1 MALKKV
7 DLIHLQSA
15 APDSICCMYGT
26 WHWPPRVASP
36 RYLIC
41 PASVFS
47 WEEHLVEKHLL
58 TKPCIYLHVV
68 EGSPLELV
76 ELLLLESSLSGG
88 CSEHIGVG
96 QAGKAPDIKKFFQR
110 QIFKHMMNT
119 QKHNY
124 KITKLPKK
132 YKNGCL
138 TCTCTGSVSQK
149 HIKSISTSG
158 VCMKLQSVSHI
169 LHNIWIKYKDIWV

>member
-1 MALKKV
+1 MER
-7 DLIHLQSA
+7 
-15 APDSICCMYGT
+15 GT
-26 WHWPPRVASP
+26 GPQGSPPRG
-36 RYLIC
+36 IW
-41 PASVFS
+41 SVQPPCS
-47 WEEHLVEKHLL
+47 AEKSIWLKKHLL

-96 QAGKAPDIKKFFQR
+96 QAGKAPGYKKVFFQR
-110 QIFKHMMNT
+110 QLKICAMVALLVTCAWPRPKIYKHMMNT
-119 QKHNY
+119 QKHKY
-124 KITKLPKK
+124 KITKLQKE

-138 TCTCTGSVSQK
+138 TCTCTGSLSQK

-158 VCMKLQSVSHI
+158 VCKKLQSVSHI
-169 LHNIWIKYKDIWV
+169 LHNI